1 MSRRSTSS
9 GSGPS
14 QRQLRV
20 GELLRRALSDVLT
33 RREVHDPELES
44 ISITVGEVRMSPD
57 LRNATVF
64 VSRLGG
70 GDIDPVLEALARNR
84 RELRHIVT
92 KSIHLKYSP
101 ELKFLADTS
110 FDRMD
115 ATNALLAG
123 EQVQRDIA
131 GEPDRDGEQ
140 QA

>member
-1 MSRRSTSS
+1 MSRRGAVS

-20 GELLRRALSDVLT
+20 GELIRRALSDVLA
-33 RREVHDPELES
+33 RGDLHDPDLERV
-44 ISITVGEVRMSPD
+44 SITVGEVRTSPD
-57 LRNATVF
+57 LRQATVF

-70 GDIDPVLEALARNR
+70 GEVEPMVAALQRNQ

-101 ELKFLADTS
+101 ELKFLADDS

-115 ATNALLAG
+115 ATNALLSG

-131 GEPDRDGEQ
+131 SDTDRDGEQ
-140 QA
+140 QP